1 MEGEHK
7 EVICAGITNV
17 RSEFWTLSVA
27 NMDECNTI
35 IQRKFNAFLV
45 VIFISAI
52 FTFSLHR
59 MYIIS
64 IQYYI
69 SRPLSELVEKHINK
83 IISQKLI
90 ISKNPNNI

>member
-1 MEGEHK
+1 MEGGQK
-7 EVICAGITNV
+7 EVICADITDV
-17 RSEFWTLSVA
+17 RSEFWKMSEA
-27 NMDECNTI
+27 NMDECEMI

-45 VIFISAI
+45 TIFIASI

-59 MYIIS
+59 MYILS

-69 SRPLSELVEKHINK
+69 SQPLSELVEKHINK

-90 ISKNPNNI
+90 SKNPNNI